1 VDGCQE
7 VGGRLLVAAGDGSEA
22 FDIMEE
28 ALDVSA
34 KTVQGARL
42 APAVVLPSWIHGDDG
57 LHPSLADRI
66 DDRVGVV
73 PRICDESFAG
83 RVLDQVLRFRR
94 VVLLTGREDDVER
107 LPLAGG
113 DRVELGRKT
122 SSRAAQS
129 IASDPPF
136 PPAASWCARTTVPS
150 MSEPT
155 SSSTRSALKTF
166 SQTPRLAHR
175 AKRLYVVFHGPYR
188 SGMSRQGAPVLS
200 RHITAL
206 TNGRSP
212 RWDRGPG
219 WTGSRSFTCA
229 HWPSLSS
236 CRCTRIVAHAPISRA
251 TFQSSVIED
260 TP

>member
-1 VDGCQE
+1 
-7 VGGRLLVAAGDGSEA
+7 
-22 FDIMEE
+22 
-28 ALDVSA
+28 
-34 KTVQGARL
+34 
-42 APAVVLPSWIHGDDG
+42 
-57 LHPSLADRI
+57 
-66 DDRVGVV
+66 
-73 PRICDESFAG
+73 
-83 RVLDQVLRFRR
+83 VLDQVLRFCR
-94 VVLLTGREDDVER
+94 VVLLAGREDDVKR
-107 LPLAGG
+107 LPFGG
-113 DRVELGRKT
+113 CNRVELGRKT

-155 SSSTRSALKTF
+155 SSSIRNALKTS

-200 RHITAL
+200 PHITAL
-206 TNGRSP
+206 TKGRSP

-219 WTGSRSFTCA
+219 WTGRRSFTWA
-229 HWPSLSS
+229 HWASLSS
-236 CRCTRIVAHAPISRA
+236 CRCTRIVAHTPISRA
-251 TFQSSVIED
+251 IFPSSVIED

>member
-1 VDGCQE
+1 
-7 VGGRLLVAAGDGSEA
+7 
-22 FDIMEE
+22 M
-28 ALDVSA
+28 
-34 KTVQGARL
+34 
-42 APAVVLPSWIHGDDG
+42 
-57 LHPSLADRI
+57 
-66 DDRVGVV
+66 
-73 PRICDESFAG
+73 
-83 RVLDQVLRFRR
+83 LDQVFRFRR
-94 VVLLTGREDDVER
+94 VVLLARREDDVEW
-107 LPLAGG
+107 LTLTGG
-113 DRVELGRKT
+113 DGVELGRKT

-155 SSSTRSALKTF
+155 SSSMRSALKTF
-166 SQTPRLAHR
+166 SQTPLLAHR

-188 SGMSRQGAPVLS
+188 SGISRQGAPVLS

-219 WTGSRSFTCA
+219 WTGSRSFTRAHCA
-229 HWPSLSS
+229 SLSS
-236 CRCTRIVAHAPISRA
+236 CRCTRIVAHAPIFGA
-251 TFQSSVIED
+251 IFPSSVIED